1 MPLGYARLE
10 RMDPHKKT
18 AALGKR
24 FARRLQGRAS
34 HYTKADLKSLWEQ
47 YLPEQKPAWTI
58 RKDTEVVVAG
68 LDADVAALEE
78 ARARGLEVM
87 SALTW
92 LGFDAAADATSIGQY
107 LRQLVQEGHRFDTG
121 CNEGD
126 GTSEVWTVPLRPFS
140 SAPALG
146 PSDRERLASAA
157 TSEPALDVLNTLVH
171 EASLRWK
178 DVEGESLGPSLD
190 AWYAPTVTSP
200 PLFRA
205 PGLWGYGQRDL
216 MALRAE
222 TPEGRVIPGET
233 LEERCRTLGAEV
245 YTLGA
250 TRVQSHASPD
260 ARQIMLAFGGL
271 EKGGAEVSLALVRVI
286 HT

>member
-1 MPLGYARLE
+1 MDAR
-10 RMDPHKKT
+10 KKT
-18 AALGKR
+18 AAIGKR
-24 FARRLQGRAS
+24 FARRLQGRPA
-34 HYTKADLKSLWEQ
+34 HYTKDELKARWNA

-68 LDADVAALEE
+68 LDADVALLEE
-78 ARARGLEVM
+78 ARARGLEVI

-92 LGFDAAADATSIGQY
+92 LGLDAAADATSIGQY
-107 LRQLVQEGHRFDTG
+107 LRQLVNEGHRFDTG

-126 GTSEVWTVPLRPFS
+126 GTSEVWTVPLRRFA

-146 PSDRERLASAA
+146 PADRERLASFA

-171 EASLRWK
+171 EASVRWK
-178 DVEGESLGPSLD
+178 DVGAESFGPSLD
-190 AWYAPTVTSP
+190 AWYAPTLTSP
-200 PLFRA
+200 PLYRA
-205 PGLWGYGQRDL
+205 PGVWGHGQRDL

-233 LEERCRTLGAEV
+233 LEERCRLLGAEV

-250 TRVQSHASPD
+250 TRVQSHPSPD
-260 ARQIMLAFGGL
+260 AQQIVLAFGGL
-271 EKGGAEVSLALVRVI
+271 EKGGAEVSFALVRII